1 MKLGACPPLFC
12 LVGDG
17 MFGSLSLAF
26 VASPFAISVPLLDG
40 GVLISQQLQL
50 CDRG

>member
-1 MKLGACPPLFC
+1 MKLGPCLPLFC

-26 VASPFAISVPLLDG
+26 VAPLFAISVPPLG
-40 GVLISQQLQL
+40 GRVLISQQLQL